1 MEYAPSTNRVDFSHA
16 VPPDTGM
23 MLRMP
28 LLLSLLAAA
37 LAAEDAHAGHDHG
50 EGGAFEWA
58 GIFSAPEDFY
68 LWTAQSAEVRCA
80 RGS

>member
-1 MEYAPSTNRVDFSHA
+1 MVQISRTPSHH
-16 VPPDTGM
+16 DTGM

-50 EGGAFEWA
+50 EGGEFEWA
-58 GIFSAPEDFY
+58 GIFSVPEDFY